1 MMRQLRTFLYDRRG
15 ISAVQDAVL
24 FCVMVSIAGAIL
36 MPAFTSTI
44 PRDTHVEKE
53 REEKADE
60 VLHQLMV
67 CRVDKTAHLNAK
79 PVLDALE
86 DSTDMDIT
94 RGFLGPV
101 VNGLLRREQRH
112 LTYADLCTESVA
124 CQFKV
129 LGKRIN
135 VLTYNCT
142 NAVKKEIQ
150 AFLSNQ
156 LGDEY
161 LYNFTV
167 QWYPIPGF
175 DFGGDFSVGHSR
187 PPDADVYAASTY
199 AVMPP
204 SLFTGDIGFSIS
216 SIRRYI
222 ASNVE
227 HAGNRYRNGTMSQ
240 EQLNSYLETVLL
252 DVFNKTMWEGFD
264 VDHDGD
270 FDGPMET
277 KSLVDIVLDYVF
289 GEIRSALQLVFDE
302 SVRMVNDMIANGINR
317 NFAVL
322 SSEALTNSIAG
333 ISPTLDAGDTIDG
346 MRDTI
351 TAHVKEAL
359 RQYVNQT
366 FQHHIQTMAQDIVRH
381 LDGPADIVTEILNCL
396 FRHVDFRRARLSL
409 SIWGA

>member
-1 MMRQLRTFLYDRRG
+1 MMRQLRTFLSDRCG

-36 MPAFTSTI
+36 MPAFTGTI

-67 CRVDKTAHLNAK
+67 CRVDKTVHLNAK

-86 DSTDMDIT
+86 DNTDMDIT
-94 RGFLGPV
+94 QGFLGPV

-135 VLTYNCT
+135 ILTYNCT
-142 NAVKKEIQ
+142 NAVKREIQ

-167 QWYPIPGF
+167 QWHPIPGF

-187 PPDADVYAASTY
+187 PPDADVYAATTY

-204 SLFTGDIGFSIS
+204 SLFTRDIGFSIS
-216 SIRRYI
+216 NIRRYI
-222 ASNVE
+222 ASNIE
-227 HAGNRYRNGTMSQ
+227 HVVNRYRNGTMSK
-240 EQLNSYLETVLL
+240 EQLTGHLETVSLE
-252 DVFNKTMWEGFD
+252 VFNKTMWEGFD
-264 VDHDGD
+264 IDHDGD

-289 GEIRSALQLVFDE
+289 GEIGSALQLVFDE
-302 SVRMVNDMIANGINR
+302 SMRMVTDMIANGIDR

-322 SSEALTNSIAG
+322 SSEALKNSIAG
-333 ISPTLDAGDTIDG
+333 ISPTVDAGDTVDG

-351 TAHVKEAL
+351 TAHVKETL
-359 RQYVNQT
+359 RQYINQT
-366 FQHHIQTMAQDIVRH
+366 FQHRIQAMVEDIIH
-381 LDGPADIVTEILNCL
+381 AGETADIITEILNCL

-409 SIWGA
+409 SIWRA